1 LATPLNDASYARYGL
16 SKCARDAKLHRQKRR
31 SVFER
36 YTEKARRVI
45 FFARYEA
52 SEFGSSEIE
61 SEFLLLGLLRESE
74 QIVTRWLGPGN
85 WKIIFREDIAKQVP
99 PKSKFPTSVDLP
111 LSNEAKDVLRYAAE
125 EAERMGHQHIGTEH
139 LFLGLLREPESR
151 VGRLLISH
159 RIDIAM
165 VRETL
170 SKESQQ
176 PSVSGLGSGFGV
188 GSGSGRH
195 TAALRTFQVVIM
207 IEGVSEPLQVQ
218 WPARIPAVG
227 EMLSLESGIYR
238 IANVE
243 WTVDKAAGRPTSLS
257 KVVISVQRFDAI
269 NG

>member
-1 LATPLNDASYARYGL
+1 M
-16 SKCARDAKLHRQKRR
+16 
-31 SVFER
+31 FER

-52 SEFGSSEIE
+52 SEFGSPEIE

-74 QIVTRWLGPGN
+74 QVVTRWLGPGN

-99 PKSKFPTSVDLP
+99 PKSSFPTSVDLP
-111 LSNEAKDVLRYAAE
+111 LSNEANGVLRYAAE

-151 VGRLLISH
+151 VGKLLISH

-165 VRETL
+165 VREVL

-176 PSVSGLGSGFGV
+176 HSVSGFGSGFG
-188 GSGSGRH
+188 SGSGGGGRH
-195 TAALRTFQVVIM
+195 AAALRTFQVVIM
-207 IEGVSEPLQVQ
+207 IEGDSEPLQVQ

-227 EMLSLESGIYR
+227 ETLTLETGIYR
-238 IANVE
+238 IVNVE
-243 WTVDKAAGRPTSLS
+243 WKIDKVAGRPTSLS
-257 KVVISVQRFDAI
+257 KVAIHVQRFHVSSD
-269 NG
+269 

>member
-1 LATPLNDASYARYGL
+1 L
-16 SKCARDAKLHRQKRR
+16 
-31 SVFER
+31 FER

-74 QIVTRWLGPGN
+74 QVVTRWLGPGN

-111 LSNEAKDVLRYAAE
+111 LSNEAQDVLRYAAE

-159 RIDIAM
+159 SINIAM

-170 SKESQQ
+170 SKES
-176 PSVSGLGSGFGV
+176 
-188 GSGSGRH
+188 
-195 TAALRTFQVVIM
+195 
-207 IEGVSEPLQVQ
+207 
-218 WPARIPAVG
+218 
-227 EMLSLESGIYR
+227 
-238 IANVE
+238 
-243 WTVDKAAGRPTSLS
+243 
-257 KVVISVQRFDAI
+257 
-269 NG
+269 